1 MFKQVGA
8 WPNAV
13 SGFAYGLKKSY
24 FIETDCVT
32 STKKLVQETLASVDK
47 LKELNV
53 NLLAPF
59 YSFNN
64 VMIANGNQ

>member
-1 MFKQVGA
+1 
-8 WPNAV
+8 
-13 SGFAYGLKKSY
+13 LKKSY
-24 FIETDCVT
+24 FIETDCVS
-32 STKKLVQETLASVDK
+32 STKKLIQETTLALAK
-47 LKELNV
+47 LNELNV